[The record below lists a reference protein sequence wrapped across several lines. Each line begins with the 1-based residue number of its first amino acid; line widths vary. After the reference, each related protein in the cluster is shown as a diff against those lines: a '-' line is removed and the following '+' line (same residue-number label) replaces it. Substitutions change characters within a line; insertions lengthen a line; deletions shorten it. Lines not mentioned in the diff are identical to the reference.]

1 MKRADVNDLSSPG
14 FLPDPPPIAS
24 PAGAWTDSRNVR
36 YRDGAVE
43 KVTGYV
49 AALGSLSATAVFIE
63 SVNDGLNAFWVY
75 GTGGGGHG
83 GFGGGDVLY
92 ATDGLQ
98 HSDIS
103 HPSITYSAD
112 LDVGWSGGGFHG
124 FTVVTDGSNIPQQW
138 TPSLANNASS
148 LSYWPATTL
157 IAKRLAFYK
166 DFIWALRI
174 TDTGTYNP
182 RLIRWSDRAQSGA
195 LPTSWDYTD
204 PTNQAGIVELAQTP
218 DAIVDALALRDSM
231 MVYKESYTWLADYI
245 GGLDVFSFRQV
256 FSEIGAMAENC
267 AVAFGAKHLVL
278 SDHDL
283 VLHDG
288 SNASS
293 IVDSRTRRWLF
304 NRISSERYKRSFL
317 TADMKNREIL
327 VCFAETGYDYPNLA
341 LVWNWHEDKF
351 DVRELGGQKTYA
363 ARGIVP
369 NGTAISF
376 DTDTDLGGAFDD
388 AVGAFDVQNYSQF
401 QERLLIADAGAR
413 KVYQMDTGE
422 TFDGSAM
429 SCYAERT
436 AMGITQDLGTI
447 KRLWRIWPKV
457 IATEGEVLNFYISAR
472 ESLTSPI
479 SYDGPYPFVVGED
492 SWIDLRIDGRVF
504 DIRLEYNGSQTFRLS
519 GAGFEFDNT
528 GER

>member
-1 MKRADVNDLSSPG
+1 MRRADLDDLSSPG

-43 KVTGYV
+43 KVTGYT
-49 AALGSLSATAVFIE
+49 AALGSLSATAAFIE
-63 SVNDGLNAFWVY
+63 SVNDGINAFWVY

-124 FTVVTDGSNIPQQW
+124 FMVVTDGSNIPQQW
-138 TPSLANNASS
+138 SPSLANNASS
-148 LSYWPATTL
+148 LSYWPAVTT
-157 IAKRLAFYK
+157 IAKRIAFYK

-174 TDTGTYNP
+174 TEGGTYNP

-195 LPTSWDYTD
+195 LPTSWDDTD
-204 PTNQAGIVELAQTP
+204 PTNQAGIVELAQTN
-218 DAIVDALALRDSM
+218 DAVVDAVPLRDSM
-231 MVYKESYTWLADYI
+231 IVYKESYTWLADYI

-256 FSEIGAMAENC
+256 FSEIGAMTENC
-267 AVAFGAKHLVL
+267 AAPFGAQHLVL

-288 SNASS
+288 SNARS
-293 IVDSRTRRWLF
+293 IVDRRTRRWLF
-304 NRISSERYKRSFL
+304 NRISSERYKRTFL
-317 TADMKNREIL
+317 VTDPKLREVM
-327 VCFAETGYDYPNLA
+327 VCFPEVGYDYPNLA
-341 LVWNWHEDKF
+341 LVWNWAEDKF
-351 DVRELGGQKTYA
+351 DVRELGGPKTYA

-376 DTDTDLGGAFDD
+376 DSDTDLGGSFD
-388 AVGAFDVQNYSQF
+388 AVAGNFDEQTYSQF
-401 QERLLIADAGAR
+401 QERTLMLDALAKR
-413 KVYQMDTGE
+413 AYQMDSGE
-422 TFDGSAM
+422 TFNGVAM

-436 AMGITQDLGTI
+436 AMGLTQDMGMI

-457 IATEGEVLNFYISAR
+457 IAGEGEVLNFYISTR
-472 ESLTSPI
+472 ESLNSPI
-479 SYDGPYPFVVGED
+479 AYDGAYPYTVGVD
-492 SWIDLRIDGRVF
+492 TWIDVRLDGRVF
-504 DIRLEYNGSQTFRLS
+504 DLRVEYSGTQTFRLS
-519 GAGFEFDNT
+519 GAGFEFEPS

>member
-1 MKRADVNDLSSPG
+1 MRRADVEDLSQPG
-14 FLPDPPPIAS
+14 FLPDPPAIAT

-43 KVTGYV
+43 KVTGFT
-49 AALGSLSATAVFIE
+49 AALGSLSATAIFAE
-63 SVNDGLNAFWVY
+63 AVNDGVNAFWVY
-75 GTGGGGHG
+75 ATGGGAHG
-83 GFGGGDVLY
+83 GFGNGDVLY

-138 TPSLANNASS
+138 SPSLANNASS
-148 LSYWPATTL
+148 LSYWPSVTV

-174 TDTGTYNP
+174 TDGGSYNP

-218 DAIVDALALRDSM
+218 DMVVDALPLRDSM
-231 MVYKESYTWLADYI
+231 MVYKESFSWLADYI

-256 FSEIGAMAENC
+256 FSEVGAMTENC
-267 AVAFGAKHLVL
+267 AVAFGAQHLVL

-288 SNASS
+288 SSAKS
-293 IVDSRTRRWLF
+293 IVDKRTRRWLF
-304 NRISSERYKRSFL
+304 NRISSERYKRTFL
-317 TADMKNREIL
+317 TTDMKSREVM
-327 VCFAETGYDYPNLA
+327 VCFAEVGYDYPNLA
-341 LVWNWHEDKF
+341 LVWNWAEDNF
-351 DVRELGGQKTYA
+351 YVRELGGPKTYA

-369 NGTAISF
+369 SGTAISF
-376 DTDTDLGGAFDD
+376 DTDTDPIDTFD
-388 AVGAFDVQNYSQF
+388 AVTGNFDEQTYSQF
-401 QERLLIADAGAR
+401 QERLLMLAAGGKRA
-413 KVYQMDTGE
+413 YQFDSGE
-422 TFDGSAM
+422 TFDGVAM
-429 SCYAERT
+429 GCYAERT
-436 AMGITQDLGTI
+436 AMGVTQDMGTI
-447 KRLWRIWPKV
+447 KRIWRIWPRV

-472 ESLTSPI
+472 ENLNAPI
-479 SYDGPYPFVVGED
+479 AYDGPYPYVVGTD
-492 SWIDLRIDGRVF
+492 TWIDTRIDGRVF
-504 DIRLEYNGSQTFRLS
+504 DVRLEYAGAQPFRFH
-519 GAGFEFDNT
+519 GVGFEFENS